1 MEQVSVST
9 SQCDAAPYGSKNP
22 FFQQLTELPFPPPAE
37 FGTLFDGYKVPCE
50 IQAGKRVRVYLSL
63 DTEANSRVM
72 LT

>member
-1 MEQVSVST
+1 MEQVSVSA

-37 FGTLFDGYKVPCE
+37 FGTLFNGYKVPCE